1 MESIVEIWFLLKS
14 LNKKVNNR
22 YLSSSYIQ
30 ITWIFE
36 ENSKTIFKNIQLN
49 NIVSN
54 IIEIDLLD
62 AGEFDLRQATAFYFQ
77 LTSVVVDF
85 TANTFFRAIA
95 VICFDILRKYKIHT
109 GTKQQ

>member
-1 MESIVEIWFLLKS
+1 MNIQ
-14 LNKKVNNR
+14 KKK
-22 YLSSSYIQ
+22 
-30 ITWIFE
+30 
-36 ENSKTIFKNIQLN
+36 SKTILKNIQLN

-54 IIEIDLLD
+54 DIEFDLLD
-62 AGEFDLRQATAFYFQ
+62 AGEFNLRQTTTFYFQ

-85 TANTFFRAIA
+85 TANAFFRAIA